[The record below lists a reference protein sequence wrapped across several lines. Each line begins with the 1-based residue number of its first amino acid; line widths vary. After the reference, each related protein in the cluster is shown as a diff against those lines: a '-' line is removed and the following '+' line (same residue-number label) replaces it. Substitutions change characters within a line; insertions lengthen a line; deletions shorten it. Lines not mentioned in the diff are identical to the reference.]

1 MNTNNTRI
9 ARNTAWLY
17 IRLVV
22 VLLINL
28 YTTRVVL
35 EILGVVDYGIY
46 NVVGGFV
53 ALFAILNSTLS
64 QAIQRFYNYSKGE
77 KATYSEQD
85 VYNVAFRVQIILSL
99 LIVVL
104 LETIG
109 LWYVNSVMVIPE
121 DRFSAGCIAFHFS
134 VASLLFVVMQIP
146 YSASV
151 LAHEKM
157 DFFATVGIIDV
168 VLRLV
173 VILIV
178 PYLDGDRLI
187 LYGAGMFCISIINFL
202 LYFIFSKRRF
212 SDLTL
217 IRKHRN
223 GLLKSILSFSW
234 WSILDVFAYTVKVQ
248 GPTLLI
254 NSFFGPIVNAAR
266 GIAAQIMN
274 AVQGFSA
281 NSMLAFRPQ
290 LVESCANGN
299 NNRATALMFSMS
311 KISFICFFAL
321 ATPVV
326 IEVNYILSIWLGAN
340 IPEYTVSF
348 TILCLVDML
357 ICSLNAPLSNVAQAI
372 GEIKKYNTIRAIVII
387 AIVPIS
393 WIILE
398 MGGDPNTVYWV
409 SLVMVVINQPVSMVL
424 LKRVFNYSYRDY
436 IKNVIVPCLSYAIPV
451 FILAAIPHYLL
462 QQGFLRLVL
471 VCVAEILVSAVLLYF
486 VVLSNNEK
494 QILLKVLKKK

>member
-1 MNTNNTRI
+1 MNNNTRI
-9 ARNTAWLY
+9 AHNTAWLY

-35 EILGVVDYGIY
+35 DVLGVVDYGIY

-99 LIVVL
+99 IIVVL

-121 DRFSAGCIAFHFS
+121 DRFIAGSIAFHFS
-134 VASLLFVVMQIP
+134 VASLIFVVMQIP

-151 LAHEKM
+151 LSHEKM
-157 DFFATVGIIDV
+157 DFFAAVGIIDV
-168 VLRLV
+168 VLRLI
-173 VILIV
+173 VILVV
-178 PYLDGDRLI
+178 PYLIGDRLI

-202 LYFIFSKRRF
+202 LYYIYSKRNF
-212 SDLTL
+212 SVLTL
-217 IRKHRN
+217 TSRHSS

-254 NSFFGPIVNAAR
+254 NSFFGPVVNAAR
-266 GIAAQIMN
+266 GIAAQVMN

-299 NNRATALMFSMS
+299 VNRSTSLMFSMS

-326 IEVNYILSIWLGAN
+326 IEINYILSIWLGNN
-340 IPEYTVSF
+340 IPDYTVSF
-348 TILCLVDML
+348 TILCLADML
-357 ICSLNAPLSNVAQAI
+357 ICSLNAPLSNVAQAV
-372 GEIKKYNTIRAIVII
+372 GEIKQYNIIRAIVIV

-393 WIILE
+393 WAILE
-398 MGGDPNTVYWV
+398 LGGDPNSVYWV
-409 SLVMVVINQPVSMVL
+409 SLFMVIINQPVSMVL
-424 LKRVFNYSYRDY
+424 LKRVFKYSYRDY
-436 IKNVIVPCLSYAIPV
+436 LKRVIVPCLCYSIPV
-451 FILAAIPHYLL
+451 FVVAAIPHLLL
-462 QQGFLRLVL
+462 QQSFLRLLL
-471 VCVAEILVSAVLLYF
+471 VCMVELSMSIFLLYF
-486 VVLSNNEK
+486 VILSNNEK
-494 QILLKVLKKK
+494 QIILNLIKKH

>member
-1 MNTNNTRI
+1 MNNNTLI

-17 IRLVV
+17 VRLVV

-35 EILGVVDYGIY
+35 ETLGVVDYGIY

-77 KATYSEQD
+77 KATYTEQD

-99 LIVVL
+99 IIVVL
-104 LETIG
+104 LETVG

-121 DRFSAGCIAFHFS
+121 ERFIAGCLAFHFS

-151 LAHEKM
+151 LSHEKM
-157 DFFATVGIIDV
+157 DFFAAVGIIDV

-187 LYGAGMFCISIINFL
+187 LYSAGMFGISIINFL
-202 LYFIFSKRRF
+202 LNFIFSKRKF
-212 SDLTL
+212 SVLTL
-217 IRKHRN
+217 TRMHSKS
-223 GLLKSILSFSW
+223 LLKSILSFSW

-299 NNRATALMFSMS
+299 VNRATALMFSMS

-326 IEVNYILSIWLGAN
+326 IEVNYILSVWLGNN

-348 TILCLVDML
+348 TILCLADML

-372 GEIKKYNTIRAIVII
+372 GKISKYNTIRAIVII

-398 MGGDPNTVYWV
+398 MGGDPNSVYLV
-409 SLVMVVINQPVSMVL
+409 SLIMVVINQPVSMVL
-424 LKRVFNYSYRDY
+424 LKRVFNYSYKEY
-436 IKNVIVPCLSYAIPV
+436 IIKVIVPCICYAIPV
-451 FILAAIPHYLL
+451 FVLAAIPHYLM
-462 QQGFLRLVL
+462 QQGFLRLL
-471 VCVAEILVSAVLLYF
+471 IVCFFELVSSVLLLYF
-486 VVLSNNEK
+486 VVLSESEK
-494 QILLKVLKKK
+494 QLLVNIIKKRK